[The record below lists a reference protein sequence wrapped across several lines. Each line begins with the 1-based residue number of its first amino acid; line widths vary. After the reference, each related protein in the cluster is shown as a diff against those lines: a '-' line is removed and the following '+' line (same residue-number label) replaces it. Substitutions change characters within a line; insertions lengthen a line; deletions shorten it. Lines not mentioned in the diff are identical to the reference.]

1 MSKQTRLDLM
11 RRINVELRELHS
23 AVDILNSRVAELLE
37 IHRTDL
43 RCMDILSLESPVTAG
58 RLSELSG
65 LTSGAVTAVVD
76 RLVAAGFA
84 RRLPDPSDR
93 RRVLIEPTER
103 LYAVGE
109 GTFRPLVM
117 QTMQL
122 LGEFSDRDL
131 FVIYEFIH
139 RGKELTRDYAE
150 VVEIAEID
158 VDQDR

>member
-1 MSKQTRLDLM
+1 M
-11 RRINVELRELHS
+11 RRINVELRELHKS
-23 AVDILNSRVAELLE
+23 VDILNHRVADLLD

-76 RLVAAGFA
+76 RLETAGFA
-84 RRLPDPSDR
+84 RRLPDPTDR
-93 RRVLIEPTER
+93 RRVLIEPTDQ
-103 LYAVGE
+103 LFIAGE
-109 GTFRPLVM
+109 GIYRPLVA

-131 FVIYEFIH
+131 FAIFEFIH
-139 RGKELTRDYAE
+139 RGQELTRDYAE
-150 VVEIAEID
+150 VVELPEVESD
-158 VDQDR
+158 